1 MGGEADGEV
10 GLGGCRFC
18 TSAKFNRLWLLHPEV
33 LDLTGKIGA
42 TQILPD
48 SFVKEVPRVLL
59 CLLPPLVKHI
69 EIVLHLGQRT
79 SPLKHRRR
87 RMFKIGVPTK
97 PKP

>member
-1 MGGEADGEV
+1 MGADGGF
-10 GLGGCRFC
+10 GLGWLRILYLYKIQPALF
-18 TSAKFNRLWLLHPEV
+18 TSSRGSGS
-33 LDLTGKIGA
+33 DDKIGA
-42 TQILPD
+42 NQILPD

-69 EIVLHLGQRT
+69 EIVFHLGRRT
-79 SPLKHRRR
+79 TPLKHRRR